1 MPRKEMIMSTIRSA
15 NNALDFHSEPKLPGL
30 LRRLLTA
37 AQTYRSA
44 MVDGL
49 AAVRTYHELTRR
61 GATHEEAVEKVF
73 NEHLRTR

>member
-1 MPRKEMIMSTIRSA
+1 MIMSTIRSA
-15 NNALDFHSEPKLPGL
+15 RHALDIHSEPNSAGL

-49 AAVRTYHELTRR
+49 AAVRTYHELIRR

-73 NEHLRTR
+73 DEHLRAR